1 MRGASAL
8 QAVLEEYADR
18 PVRALVVWEPVIP
31 TDIAPPTSARLG
43 QVHHPRTIQ
52 FWDEGRA
59 LSKDIIRAV
68 LANRARYSTPD
79 WVDRETIVWDMVL
92 VFPRGAAWGAD
103 IPVPS
108 YYGGPVV
115 DEVAALRR
123 ALTEALSAAEE

>member
-8 QAVLEEYADR
+8 QAVLEENANR
-18 PVRALVVWEPVIP
+18 PVRVLVVWEPVIA
-31 TDIAPPTSARLG
+31 TDVAPPTTARLG
-43 QVHHPRTIQ
+43 QVHDPRTAQ
-52 FWDEGRA
+52 FWDEGLA

-68 LANRARYSTPD
+68 RANRSRYSTPD
-79 WVDRETIVWDMVL
+79 WVRDETIVWDMVL
-92 VFPRGAAWGAD
+92 VFPRGVIWEAD

-123 ALTEALSAAEE
+123 ALSEALSGSGK